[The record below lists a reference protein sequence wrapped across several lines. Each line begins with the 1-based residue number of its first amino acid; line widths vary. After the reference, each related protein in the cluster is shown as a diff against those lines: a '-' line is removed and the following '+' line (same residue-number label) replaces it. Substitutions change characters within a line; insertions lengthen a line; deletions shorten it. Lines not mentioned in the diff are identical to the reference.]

1 MASNIVRTVALSDG
15 TSVAF
20 NQFGV
25 GADVLLIHGALVTR
39 EDMVL
44 SLASAL
50 AGEFRVTA
58 VDRPGHGDSTRGG
71 WTGSPWRQAEALHEA
86 SRRLKL
92 ERPIV
97 IGHSHGG
104 AVALAYALQFPR
116 DIAGVVALAPIAFP
130 ELRLEH
136 VLFAPRGLWPI
147 GPGLNQLSSQ
157 TIDRLL
163 LPLLW
168 RAMFMPQDVPPR
180 YAAIFPYAKAGR
192 AAGMEAEGEDSLLL
206 NLGLVRSAMNYRAC
220 EAPIRIFGGDR
231 DLVVNNALHGQ
242 VAAALLP
249 KGHYENLPGLG
260 HMLHHFAQAPI
271 AQAVRDLVASA

>member
-1 MASNIVRTVALSDG
+1 MAPNKARKVALADG
-15 TSVAF
+15 TVVAF
-20 NQFGV
+20 SQSGA

-39 EDMVL
+39 EDMML

-50 AGEFRVTA
+50 EGEFRVTA

-71 WTGSPWRQAEALHEA
+71 WTGSPWRQAEALREA
-86 SRRLKL
+86 SRRMKL

-104 AVALAYALQFPR
+104 AVALAYALQFPQ

-136 VLFAPRGLWPI
+136 VAFAPRGLWPM
-147 GPGLNQLSSQ
+147 GPGLNQLVSS

-168 RAMFMPQDVPPR
+168 RAMFMPQQIPPR
-180 YAAIFPYAKAGR
+180 YAAVFPFAKAGSVEQ
-192 AAGMEAEGEDSLLL
+192 MEAEGEDSLLL
-206 NLGLVRSAMNYRAC
+206 NLGLVRSAMGYGTCAV
-220 EAPIRIFGGDR
+220 PIRIFGGDQ

-249 KGHYENLPGLG
+249 RGHYQNLPGLG

-271 AQAVRDLVASA
+271 AQAVRDLVSNA

>member
-1 MASNIVRTVALSDG
+1 MLSSMLRTVALSDG
-15 TSVAF
+15 SAVAAS
-20 NQFGV
+20 QSGA

-39 EDMVL
+39 EDMLL
-44 SLASAL
+44 SLAPAL
-50 AGEFRVTA
+50 DGEFRVTA

-71 WTGSPWRQAEALHEA
+71 WTGSPWRQAQALHEA
-86 SRRLKL
+86 SWRLGLK
-92 ERPIV
+92 RPVV

-116 DIAGVVALAPIAFP
+116 ETAGVVALAPIAFP

-136 VLFAPRGLWPI
+136 LAFAPRGLWPM
-147 GPGLNQLSSQ
+147 GMAFNQLLSP

-168 RAMFMPQDVPPR
+168 RAMFMPQAVPPR
-180 YAAIFPYAKAGR
+180 YAAVFPFAKAGR
-192 AAGMEAEGEDSLLL
+192 AAQTEAEGEDALLL
-206 NLGLVRSAMNYRAC
+206 NPGLVRSTMNYGRC
-220 EAPIRIFGGDR
+220 DVPTRIFGGDR

-242 VAAALLP
+242 MAARLLP
-249 KGHYENLPGLG
+249 NGAYQTLPGLG

-271 AQAVRDLVASA
+271 AQAVRDLVSRG

>member
-1 MASNIVRTVALSDG
+1 MALNTARKVALADG
-15 TSVAF
+15 TAVAF
-20 NQFGV
+20 SQSGA

-50 AGEFRVTA
+50 EGEFRVTA

-86 SRRLKL
+86 SRKMKL

-104 AVALAYALQFPR
+104 AVALAYALQFPQ
-116 DIAGVVALAPIAFP
+116 DTAGVVALAPIAFP
-130 ELRLEH
+130 EVRLEH
-136 VLFAPRGLWPI
+136 VVLAPRGLWPM
-147 GPGLNQLSSQ
+147 GPAFNQLVSPA
-157 TIDRLL
+157 IDRLL

-168 RAMFMPQDVPPR
+168 RAMFMPQQVPPR
-180 YAAIFPYAKAGR
+180 YAAVFPFDKAGSV
-192 AAGMEAEGEDSLLL
+192 AQMEAEGQDSLLL
-206 NLGLVRSAMNYRAC
+206 NLGLVRSAMSYGAC
-220 EAPIRIFGGDR
+220 DVPIRIFGGDR
-231 DLVVNNALHGQ
+231 DLVVNNALRGRL
-242 VAAALLP
+242 AAALLP
-249 KGHYENLPGLG
+249 AGHYQNLPGLG

-271 AQAVRDLVASA
+271 AQAVRHLGSTA